1 MSVVLVFNAE
11 KKFPLSTCAYY
22 LLSCHCVPQRWVW
35 RDLFYTLHSMFIN
48 TDQIPSGGALLQA
61 KLQLSQSLQ
70 AQEML
75 HSPNHVLI
83 IFVAHLVHELHV
95 SVLHLGP
102 TSWSTL
108 CPTFQVRRSWHLLF
122 KVLQEAWIIP
132 HVKGCNSPLYNY
144 HKKPRVHSLTPSL
157 T

>member
-35 RDLFYTLHSMFIN
+35 RDLFYTLHSMSIN
-48 TDQIPSGGALLQA
+48 TDQIPSGVALLQA

-108 CPTFQVRRSWHLLF
+108 CPTFQVRGHGISYSRFCRRH
-122 KVLQEAWIIP
+122 EI
-132 HVKGCNSPLYNY
+132 SPMWGAVT
-144 HKKPRVHSLTPSL
+144 HPCTTTTKSPEFIHSHQV
-157 T
+157 